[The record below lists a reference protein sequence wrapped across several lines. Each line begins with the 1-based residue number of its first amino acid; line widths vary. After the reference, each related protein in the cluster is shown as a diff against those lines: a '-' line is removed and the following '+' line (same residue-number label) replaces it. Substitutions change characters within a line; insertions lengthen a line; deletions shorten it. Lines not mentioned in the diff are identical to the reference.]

1 MTEHRLGPFEF
12 PGNVPDDLPLQANV
26 PAFVGRARRSV
37 TVTSIRELDGGGYV
51 VEYAPP
57 E

>member
-1 MTEHRLGPFEF
+1 MSKNRLGPFEF
-12 PGNVPDDLPLQANV
+12 PGGVPDDLPPEANV
-26 PAFVGRARRSV
+26 PAFVGRRKAEVAV
-37 TVTSIRELDGGGYV
+37 TAIREVDNGGYV